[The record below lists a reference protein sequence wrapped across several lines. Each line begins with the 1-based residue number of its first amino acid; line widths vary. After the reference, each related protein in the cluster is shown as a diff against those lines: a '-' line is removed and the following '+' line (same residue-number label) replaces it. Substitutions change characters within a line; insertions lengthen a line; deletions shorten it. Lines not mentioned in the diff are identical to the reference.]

1 MITESQRK
9 TWRQYEAGR
18 NYKRQIGLYSR
29 AEENER
35 FYRGDQWRGGGDL
48 PKPVFN
54 VISRIVDYLVSSAAV
69 GDVKITYTDENLPFA
84 ANSAE
89 AEAIKSTLAV
99 LTENAAYRWEHS
111 RLQKLIYRLLYDE
124 IGRAHV

>member
-1 MITESQRK
+1 MSTNSQKK

-29 AEENER
+29 ISENER
-35 FYRGDQWRGGGDL
+35 FYRGDQWRGGEGL

-69 GDVKITYTDENLPFA
+69 SDRSE
-84 ANSAE
+84 
-89 AEAIKSTLAV
+89 
-99 LTENAAYRWEHS
+99 EHTS
-111 RLQKLIYRLLYDE
+111 ELQSPS
-124 IGRAHV
+124 

>member
-1 MITESQRK
+1 MITANQKR

-29 AEENER
+29 LSENER

-69 GDVKITYTDENLPFA
+69 GDVKIIYSDENLPFA

-89 AEAIKSTLAV
+89 AARIAEAVDLLLLCLPEPPVFSAPAWSALSATV
-99 LTENAAYRWEHS
+99 WW
-111 RLQKLIYRLLYDE
+111 LIPS
-124 IGRAHV
+124 V